1 MNLHQ
6 ILYQHPW
13 SNKTAA
19 KVKLISDAFSPSVR
33 NQRTGDGQRL
43 QPFFSL
49 GNKKPRL
56 VSIHAES
63 TGVTRVFEV
72 RPVLEGSGRDA
83 DPCQRQLLGPSVITK
98 MIALQRT
105 GGEGGTELEVHTQK
119 NTLCNRSKKFSL
131 INLDQIWA
139 KPWAT

>member
-1 MNLHQ
+1 M
-6 ILYQHPW
+6 
-13 SNKTAA
+13 
-19 KVKLISDAFSPSVR
+19 
-33 NQRTGDGQRL
+33 
-43 QPFFSL
+43 
-49 GNKKPRL
+49 
-56 VSIHAES
+56 
-63 TGVTRVFEV
+63 

-119 NTLCNRSKKFSL
+119 NTLCNRSKEFLL
-131 INLDQIWA
+131 IHLDQIWA

>member
-1 MNLHQ
+1 MLPPLMASTH
-6 ILYQHPW
+6 
-13 SNKTAA
+13 KRGAA
-19 KVKLISDAFSPSVR
+19 SPAV
-33 NQRTGDGQRL
+33 
-43 QPFFSL
+43 FSL

-98 MIALQRT
+98 MIGPQRT
-105 GGEGGTELEVHTQK
+105 GGGQRLQPVFCIVCQASMALCRSIHRRVTGSGGCGGNAQQASAADT
-119 NTLCNRSKKFSL
+119 
-131 INLDQIWA
+131 
-139 KPWAT
+139 ATAVIGHKRGQETIFHEN

>member
-1 MNLHQ
+1 ME
-6 ILYQHPW
+6 
-13 SNKTAA
+13 
-19 KVKLISDAFSPSVR
+19 R
-33 NQRTGDGQRL
+33 
-43 QPFFSL
+43 FSL

-63 TGVTRVFEV
+63 TGVTRVSEI
-72 RPVLEGSGRDA
+72 RPILEGSGRDA
-83 DPCQRQLLGPSVITK
+83 DPCQRQLLGPLVITK

-119 NTLCNRSKKFSL
+119 NTLCNRSKEFLL
-131 INLDQIWA
+131 IHLDQIWA